1 MDISDILT
9 SQASNRKSTL
19 VEKDIPPDV
28 DAGFLTV
35 TDTNPL
41 DPESYGHEREAYL
54 QSNARDGVQ
63 LLVAALF
70 SLPTQSSSEGP
81 LGQLP
86 APTTQLPRAKPLP
99 KPKPPTKWEKFAR
112 AKGIQSQRRDRKVW
126 DEESQTWVARW
137 GWKGR
142 NKAEETQWLH
152 EVPANADVDHDPSK
166 EARAARKAR
175 ISKNEQQR
183 LKNLSR
189 SQHGPAATAMSAP
202 SVRTLPE
209 RKGEIQRSLAMTRAS
224 TASMGKFDRML
235 QGEKKPRGVKRKF
248 EPTEKS
254 VNAEKSANLALIRK
268 LEDSSSKKAKRGGGD
283 GSNILNVRKAV
294 RFASRGEGAVALGR
308 KSQKGKP

>member
-1 MDISDILT
+1 MDVSDILT
-9 SQASNRKSTL
+9 SQASKQKSIL

-41 DPESYGHEREAYL
+41 DTESYGHEREAYL
-54 QSNARDGVQ
+54 QANARDGVQ
-63 LLVAALF
+63 LLVTALF
-70 SLPTQSSSEGP
+70 SLPAQSSPEGP

-112 AKGIQSQRRDRKVW
+112 AKGIRSQRQDRKVW

-152 EVPANADVDHDPSK
+152 EVPANADVDYDPSK

-175 ISKNEQQR
+175 MAKNEQQR
-183 LKNLSR
+183 MKNLAR
-189 SQHGPAATAMSAP
+189 SQHGQATTATSAP

-209 RKGEIQRSLAMTRAS
+209 RKGEIERSLAMTRAS

-254 VNAEKSANLALIRK
+254 VEAEKSANLALIRK
-268 LEDSSSKKAKRGGGD
+268 LEDSSKNAKRGGGD

-294 RFASRGEGAVALGR
+294 RFASRGEGAAALAR
-308 KSQKGKP
+308 K